1 MTISSTSNYGAL
13 LALLPIIP
21 QLQSLTVETVDYSI
35 LAQIRDNLPNL
46 EKLSFFY
53 YHKEPVGTPIHFTSV
68 TELRL
73 HLLRRESN
81 PLPFSFERLESLKLV
96 AHYVDEQITEWLQ
109 QNVHLKSFTME
120 RDLDEEHMDR
130 LVAALGRLP
139 NLEWVVLDVRD
150 ASKPDKIL
158 SKLANVKNVSFT
170 VYGQPLK
177 N

>member
-1 MTISSTSNYGAL
+1 M
-13 LALLPIIP
+13 
-21 QLQSLTVETVDYSI
+21 
-35 LAQIRDNLPNL
+35 
-46 EKLSFFY
+46 
-53 YHKEPVGTPIHFTSV
+53 GTPIHFTSV